1 MLSRKEHVFLS
12 SRELQSVWRPYAR
25 QAVHLPTPVEWWPL
39 WAGTHTRGT
48 QTHMSFISF
57 FLFFFLRQG
66 LFSSGYPRT
75 LGVHQA
81 GLKFRD
87 PPACLTSAR
96 TEGIHLHAQQ
106 SSFFLTISE
115 TRKETFWKWGS
126 HSNTHSLFDLCPSSQ
141 APVLTYKIG
150 L

>member
-1 MLSRKEHVFLS
+1 MYS
-12 SRELQSVWRPYAR
+12 SLPENCSQFGD
-25 QAVHLPTPVEWWPL
+25 PTPGRQCTCL
-39 WAGTHTRGT
+39 LQLNGGLCGQALTHVAH
-48 QTHMSFISF
+48 THMSFISF

-126 HSNTHSLFDLCPSSQ
+126 HSTTHSLYIAFLTC
-141 APVLTYKIG
+141 VLVARHQSLPIK
-150 L
+150 LDFSF